1 MRRDEWRMCESVA
14 RVWAEERPQRQQEE
28 QPGKGEAVG
37 GRGRVWWW
45 GVVALVAMPQNSSR
59 AAGIESHSVLTSPVS
74 SLRCLLACF
83 VNALSVTRDAGMW
96 ARHHGGAG
104 TGRAP
109 LRSLVGA
116 IWRTDGFRLTVSQLE
131 TLSVEPL
138 VTSIAL
144 LEHRAGKLVV
154 RQPTNRALPLLRSSH
169 PFLVSRSAQ
178 HEGKARRFR
187 ARFLA
192 WWGGRGVP
200 GSHWNHQGCLLSGH
214 GCVCTSSGAVWGWD
228 KNCPHAHTQKDGSS
242 KLNGRR

>member
-1 MRRDEWRMCESVA
+1 
-14 RVWAEERPQRQQEE
+14 
-28 QPGKGEAVG
+28 VG
-37 GRGRVWWW
+37 GGSTC
-45 GVVALVAMPQNSSR
+45 GDATELVKSSR
-59 AAGIESHSVLTSPVS
+59 DRKPLRPYVSGLVLTLPLGL
-74 SLRCLLACF
+74 LRQRPLCDKGC
-83 VNALSVTRDAGMW
+83 RDVGATSRWGRHG
-96 ARHHGGAG
+96 AR
-104 TGRAP
+104 T

-242 KLNGRR
+242 KLKW